1 MKFENDVIGKVFVS
15 GGCTRGYT
23 MRTCI
28 YGTEGTIIVD
38 NTSPTLSLFKK
49 KYEGQ
54 EKFCGIRAHEI
65 EIKLPV
71 QINNHNLGG
80 EIEDFCKCIAEGK
93 PVVTSGVEGAS
104 TVSVCLSIV
113 ESFKT
118 GKNIKVDYNF

>member
-38 NTSPTLSLFKK
+38 NTSPTLSLFKE

-71 QINNHNLGG
+71 QINNHNVTGEVEHFVNSCLGLE
-80 EIEDFCKCIAEGK
+80 EIKIGAIEGCNTVIAC
-93 PVVTSGVEGAS
+93 TA
-104 TVSVCLSIV
+104 IV
-113 ESFKT
+113 ESSKT
-118 GKNIKVDYNF
+118 GEKVNPVYVK